1 MSQGSHDPDDETLG
15 EADQE
20 ELRDTLSGLAPTA
33 QDPDEDEAY
42 TPTLGIARI
51 ITCSYKHVHPH
62 VRHKHVDYRMGEFH
76 IARGVWVNFISKN
89 GHGTTPSG
97 GVRVRA
103 DGAVPRGA
111 AGACLPLK
119 LGRDLGRGGL
129 FNLIRALT
137 K

>member
-1 MSQGSHDPDDETLG
+1 MTYVLKSGG
-15 EADQE
+15 EKRERHSFVITHPASFWPHTSVIQ
-20 ELRDTLSGLAPTA
+20 P
-33 QDPDEDEAY
+33 
-42 TPTLGIARI
+42 GIARI
-51 ITCSYKHVHPH
+51 ITCSYKHVDPH
-62 VRHKHVDYRMGEFH
+62 VRHKLVDYRMGEFH

-89 GHGTTPSG
+89 GHGTTSSG

-111 AGACLPLK
+111 AGARLPLK

>member
-51 ITCSYKHVHPH
+51 ITCSYKHV
-62 VRHKHVDYRMGEFH
+62 DYRMGEFH

-89 GHGTTPSG
+89 GHGTTSSG

-111 AGACLPLK
+111 AGARLPLK